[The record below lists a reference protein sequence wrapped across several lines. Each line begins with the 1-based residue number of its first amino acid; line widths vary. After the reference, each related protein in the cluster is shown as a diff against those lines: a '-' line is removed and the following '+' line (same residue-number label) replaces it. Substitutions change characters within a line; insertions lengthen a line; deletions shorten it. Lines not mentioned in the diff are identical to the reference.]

1 MAEKSGGWVTAAMCA
16 GIWGT
21 VGMSSLMS
29 ELVDLLLS
37 EERVGPRMGDG
48 GGVLPVRMVR
58 DSISYGEDMDMDLE
72 YSSSSASER
81 GKGGSGGLVG
91 GDVSSPT
98 RVEVDDVLEVR
109 FRVAVEGFAVGTET
123 FGRGLFAS

>member
-1 MAEKSGGWVTAAMCA
+1 
-16 GIWGT
+16 
-21 VGMSSLMS
+21 MSSAMS

-72 YSSSSASER
+72 YSSSSASDR

-91 GDVSSPT
+91 GDASSPT

-109 FRVAVEGFAVGTET
+109 FRVVVEGFVVGTES